1 MMVQRVCPDGYA
13 GPVYRQLGI
22 GFMSQP
28 HPWDPTDQSIIG
40 SETQD
45 FGGVTIKR
53 EWSLS
58 RNAIG
63 P

>member
-1 MMVQRVCPDGYA
+1 VEEFG
-13 GPVYRQLGI
+13 L

-28 HPWDPTDQSIIG
+28 HSWDPTDQSIIG

-45 FGGVTIKR
+45 LGGATIKR

>member
-1 MMVQRVCPDGYA
+1 
-13 GPVYRQLGI
+13 
-22 GFMSQP
+22 MSQP
-28 HPWDPTDQSIIG
+28 HPWDPTDQSIFG

-45 FGGVTIKR
+45 LGGVMIKR

-58 RNAIG
+58 RNAIA